1 MPQSYLSHLHHF
13 LTFLTAYIHTLLAL
27 RDLYPRATFLI
38 ARFHNTP
45 IFQSRHPTLCTWIT
59 DAVSAVRT
67 ELLAGTVARI
77 AVVIYHLPP
86 SSPSG
91 ATKVLERHLID
102 VSRFPAVP
110 KQDWETD
117 TVFAPAEPAPA
128 PAPAPDQTKGKTKT
142 KPKPL
147 DANTP
152 VDLAEQFRAALIQL
166 TTRCGRLA
174 PLPPHCSFSL
184 ALELKDDADPPVG
197 HPQPWIPVQP
207 SLQKTRR
214 TEAGLAAGGSASA
227 GAEMD
232 ESGRSDG
239 SSSSSSGG
247 PAEGADL
254 GGARTMPIRAVEAG
268 VLRFEMWVE
277 EGKAKFEMQAQ
288 GSGSVESEG
297 G

>member
-117 TVFAPAEPAPA
+117 TVFAPAEPAPEI
-128 PAPAPDQTKGKTKT
+128 G
-142 KPKPL
+142 
-147 DANTP
+147 
-152 VDLAEQFRAALIQL
+152 RA
-166 TTRCGRLA
+166 
-174 PLPPHCSFSL
+174 H
-184 ALELKDDADPPVG
+184 V
-197 HPQPWIPVQP
+197 
-207 SLQKTRR
+207 
-214 TEAGLAAGGSASA
+214 
-227 GAEMD
+227 
-232 ESGRSDG
+232 
-239 SSSSSSGG
+239 
-247 PAEGADL
+247 
-254 GGARTMPIRAVEAG
+254 
-268 VLRFEMWVE
+268 
-277 EGKAKFEMQAQ
+277 
-288 GSGSVESEG
+288 
-297 G
+297 

>member
-13 LTFLTAYIHTLLAL
+13 LIFLTAYIHTLLAL
-27 RDLYPRATFLI
+27 RDLYPRATFLT

-102 VSRFPAVP
+102 VSRFPTVP

-117 TVFAPAEPAPA
+117 IVFAPAEPAPA
-128 PAPAPDQTKGKTKT
+128 PAPAPAPDQTKEKTKT

-147 DANTP
+147 DADTP

-207 SLQKTRR
+207 SLQKTRG
-214 TEAGLAAGGSASA
+214 TEAGSAASGSA
-227 GAEMD
+227 GAETD
-232 ESGRSDG
+232 ENGRSNSAST
-239 SSSSSSGG
+239 SSG

-254 GGARTMPIRAVEAG
+254 GGARTTPIRAVEAG

-288 GSGSVESEG
+288 GSGSVESSG

>member
-128 PAPAPDQTKGKTKT
+128 PAPAPAPDQTKGKTKT

-184 ALELKDDADPPVG
+184 ALELRDDADPPVG

-214 TEAGLAAGGSASA
+214 TEAGLAAGGSA

-239 SSSSSSGG
+239 SSSSSSG

-254 GGARTMPIRAVEAG
+254 GGARTVPIRAVEAG